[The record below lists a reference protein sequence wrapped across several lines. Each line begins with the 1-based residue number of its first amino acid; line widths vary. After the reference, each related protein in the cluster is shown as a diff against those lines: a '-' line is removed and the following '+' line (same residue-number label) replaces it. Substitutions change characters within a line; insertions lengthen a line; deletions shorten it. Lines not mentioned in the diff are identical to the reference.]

1 MPYAA
6 LLLDLDG
13 TLVDSEPCH
22 FAAHFRFLSTVGI
35 PVTQAD
41 VEGNV
46 GKGDRVFYRSLMAQY
61 GIVGDADAWVARKT
75 DMLLDI
81 YREQGLH
88 LRPGV
93 VGLLERAAARGL
105 YGYVVTSAERR
116 VAAMSLT
123 VTGLAQRL
131 SARVCHEDVTHHKP
145 DPEPY
150 LLAATRLSVP
160 PARCLVI
167 EDSPSGVRAGKAAG
181 CTVIGFAG
189 VISASEL
196 SAAGADQV
204 VTHLDQVAL

>member
-1 MPYAA
+1 MAYAA

-22 FAAHFRFLSTVGI
+22 FAAHYQFLTTVGV

-41 VEGNV
+41 IESNV
-46 GKGDRVFYRSLMAQY
+46 GKGDRVFYRSLMTRY
-61 GIVGDADAWVARKT
+61 GVVGDADAWVERKT
-75 DMLLDI
+75 DLLLAI
-81 YREQGLH
+81 YREQGLQ

-93 VGLLERAAARGL
+93 MDLLERAATRGL
-105 YGYVVTSAERR
+105 YGLVVTSAERR
-116 VAAMSLT
+116 VAAMSLA

-131 SARVCHEDVTHHKP
+131 AARVCREDVIHQKP

-150 LLAATRLSVP
+150 LLAAERLSVP

-167 EDSPSGVRAGKAAG
+167 EDSPSGVLAGKAAG

-189 VISASEL
+189 VISGDQL
-196 SAAGADQV
+196 LAAGAERV
-204 VTHLDQVAL
+204 ITHLDQVAL

>member
-1 MPYAA
+1 MAYAA

-22 FAAHFRFLSTVGI
+22 FAAHYQFLPTVGV

-41 VEGNV
+41 VESNV
-46 GKGDRVFYRSLMAQY
+46 GKGDRVFYRTLMARY
-61 GIVGDADAWVARKT
+61 GVVGDADAWVARKT
-75 DMLLDI
+75 DLLLAG
-81 YREQGLH
+81 YRERGLQ

-93 VGLLERAAARGL
+93 MGLLERAATRGL

-116 VAAMSLT
+116 VAAMSLA

-131 SARVCHEDVTHHKP
+131 AARVCHEDVIHQKP

-150 LLAATRLSVP
+150 LLAAERLSVP

-167 EDSPSGVRAGKAAG
+167 EDSPSGVLAGKAAG

-189 VISASEL
+189 VISGDQL
-196 SAAGADQV
+196 LAAGAERV
-204 VTHLDQVAL
+204 ITHLDQVVL

>member
-22 FAAHFRFLSTVGI
+22 FAAHLRFLATVAM

-41 VEGNV
+41 LEGNV
-46 GKGDRVFYRSLMAQY
+46 GKGDRVFYRSLMARH
-61 GIVGDADAWVARKT
+61 GVVGDADAWVERKT

-93 VGLLERAAARGL
+93 MGLLERAAARGL
-105 YGYVVTSAERR
+105 FGYVVTSAERR
-116 VAAMSLT
+116 VATMSLT

-131 SARVCHEDVTHHKP
+131 AARVCHEDVAHHKP

-150 LLAATRLSVP
+150 LLAAKRLSVP
-160 PARCLVI
+160 PAHCLVI

-189 VISASEL
+189 VISGDHL
-196 SAAGADQV
+196 RAAGADRV
-204 VTHLDQVAL
+204 ISHLDQAAL

>member
-1 MPYAA
+1 MTPAA

-22 FAAHFRFLSTVGI
+22 FAAHARLLATFGMS
-35 PVTQAD
+35 VTQAD
-41 VEGNV
+41 FEGHV
-46 GKGDRVFYRSLMAQY
+46 GTGDRAFYRALMARH
-61 GIVGDADAWVARKT
+61 GVVGDADAWVERKT
-75 DMLLDI
+75 DLLLDI

-93 VGLLERAAARGL
+93 MGLLERAAARGL

-116 VAAMSLT
+116 VAALSLA

-131 SARVCHEDVTHHKP
+131 AARLCYEDVLRHKP

-150 LLAATRLSVP
+150 LLAAARLSVP
-160 PARCLVI
+160 PAHCLVI

-181 CTVIGFAG
+181 CTVLGFAG
-189 VISASEL
+189 VISGDRL
-196 SAAGADQV
+196 LAAGADRV
-204 VTHLDQVAL
+204 ITHLDQVAL

>member
-1 MPYAA
+1 MPFAA

-22 FAAHFRFLSTVGI
+22 FAAHFRFLATVQV

-46 GKGDRVFYRSLMAQY
+46 GKGDRVFYRALMGQH
-61 GIVGDADAWVARKT
+61 GISGDADAWVERKT

-81 YREQGLH
+81 YREQGLT

-93 VGLLERAAARGL
+93 LGFLERAAGKGL
-105 YGYVVTSAERR
+105 FSHIVTSAERR
-116 VAAMSLT
+116 VAAMSLN

-131 SARVCHEDVTHHKP
+131 SARICHEDVVRHKP

-150 LLAATRLSVP
+150 LLAASRLSVP

-189 VISASEL
+189 VIPSEQL
-196 SAAGADQV
+196 LAAGADRV
-204 VTHLDQVAL
+204 VTHLDHVAL